1 MGCGRLHDARVVL
14 MLSGT
19 PGGSIWVK
27 SPHTWG
33 FALALGLGLGSGLP
47 LSARAQTDLLPVG
60 VVEGSRVEGTI
71 LGAVVDES
79 EAAVPDAAVRL
90 EARGLDVTRTV
101 RTAEDGSFVLTAVR
115 PGEYGVVVTREG
127 FAEWH
132 GAATLGSD
140 GRLRMPAIVMKVVS
154 ASTAVEVRASTREI
168 AEAQLQLEEKQRV
181 LGVFPNFYASYAP
194 DAEPLSAGQKFQ
206 LAWRFAVDPVAF
218 AMTGVVASSEQ
229 RANTFPAYGRGVS
242 GYSKRY
248 SAAYADGLTSTLLG
262 QALLP
267 AVFHQDPRYFV
278 KGTGSVGSRVLY
290 AMASMVICKGDN
302 RRWQPNY
309 SNVLGNFAAASL
321 SNVYY
326 PAASRGGS
334 LIVQNAV
341 MATAMGAVGG
351 LFQEFLLHRMTPHVP
366 DYEAVR

>member
-14 MLSGT
+14 ML
-19 PGGSIWVK
+19 PGIAGGLIWVK
-27 SPHTWG
+27 PCRIWG
-33 FALALGLGLGSGLP
+33 FALSLGLVLGGDFS
-47 LSARAQTDLLPVG
+47 LSARAQADLSPMRG
-60 VVEGSRVEGTI
+60 AEGIQSEGTI
-71 LGAVVDES
+71 QGVVVDES

-90 EARGLDVTRTV
+90 EARGPNVTRTAK
-101 RTAEDGSFVLTAVR
+101 TADDGSFALSEVR
-115 PGEYGVVVTREG
+115 PGEYSVTVTRDG
-127 FAEWH
+127 FEAWH
-132 GAATLGSD
+132 GAATLGND
-140 GRLRMPAIVMKVVS
+140 GRLRLPAITMKVVA
-154 ASTAVEVRASTREI
+154 ASTSVEVRASTREI

-194 DAEPLSAGQKFQ
+194 DAEPLSAGQKYQ

-229 RANTFPAYGRGVS
+229 RANTFPAYGRGMA

-248 SAAYADGLTSTLLG
+248 GAAYTDGLTSTLLG

-267 AVFHQDPRYFV
+267 AAFHQDPRYFV

-326 PAASRGGS
+326 PSASRGGG
-334 LIVQNAV
+334 LIVQNAM

-366 DYEAVR
+366 AYEAVR